1 MDSGLSRNKKPP
13 GRPATKPRLSITH
26 PLLANEAVDW
36 NPEEFTAGVN
46 TKFRWCCSKGHQYD
60 ASPNS
65 RSNGTGCPFCAG
77 RKVLVGFNDLATTN
91 PELAEQVVG
100 ADPRTITAGSG
111 KRLTW
116 ACSHGHTWTAPP
128 NGRRR
133 GEGCPVCAGRS
144 VAVGSNDLATTNPDL
159 AAQATGWDPTT
170 LSAGSNHRVA
180 VDADRDMSGR
190 LHRTVVRAG
199 GAVPTAPVSRCFR
212 VTTTWQPPTQI
223 LRPRLMAGIQQLL
236 SRAVANVSAG
246 DAPRV
251 TFGGRE
257 AQTGSRVRVA
267 HIARIR
273 KYSSGSTTWRR
284 LIPSLPKKLTAGT
297 QPPLSRAEDRGMHG
311 VVASVIT
318 GGRPLAIERPAMDV
332 LCAQTNWSLRA
343 ITIWPLPIL
352 TSP

>member
-170 LSAGSNHRVA
+170 LSAGSNRRVA
-180 VDADRDMSGR
+180 WRCGQGHVWEASPNSRTRGSGCPYC
-190 LHRTVVRAG
+190 T
-199 GAVPTAPVSRCFR
+199 GAKALPEAP
-212 VTTTWQPPTQI
+212 
-223 LRPRLMAGIQQLL
+223 QQ
-236 SRAVANVSAG
+236 
-246 DAPRV
+246 
-251 TFGGRE
+251 
-257 AQTGSRVRVA
+257 
-267 HIARIR
+267 
-273 KYSSGSTTWRR
+273 K
-284 LIPSLPKKLTAGT
+284 
-297 QPPLSRAEDRGMHG
+297 
-311 VVASVIT
+311 
-318 GGRPLAIERPAMDV
+318 
-332 LCAQTNWSLRA
+332 
-343 ITIWPLPIL
+343 
-352 TSP
+352 